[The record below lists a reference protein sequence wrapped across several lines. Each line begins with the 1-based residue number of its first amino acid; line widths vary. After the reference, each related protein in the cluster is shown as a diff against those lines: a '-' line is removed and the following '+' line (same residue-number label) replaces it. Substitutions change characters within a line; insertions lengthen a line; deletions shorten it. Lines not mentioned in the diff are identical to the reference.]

1 MKLREITQY
10 LESLAPLSTQESYDN
25 SGLIVGDPDESVRG
39 VLVSLDC
46 IEATV
51 DEAIE
56 KGANL
61 IIAHHPIVF
70 KGLKQFNGANYIE
83 RTVIK
88 AIRNSIA
95 IYAIHTNFD
104 HYLFGVNREIGE
116 RMGLNNLRVLAPKS
130 NVLTKLVFFVPES
143 HSKVVLDAVFEAGAG
158 RIGNYADCSFQ
169 VHGTGTYRP
178 GEHANPYEGNRG
190 EVSRVD
196 ELRMEVLVENAHLS
210 RVVRAMKSAHPYE
223 EVAYEMYA
231 LSNQNQDMGAGML
244 GELEVPM
251 EERVFLEK
259 IKTIFRCF
267 VIRHTAFLNRP
278 IQKVAFCGGSGSF
291 LLNDAKRAG
300 ADIFITGD
308 YKYHDFFDA
317 ENQIVIADIGHFE
330 SEQYT
335 SNRLVAILTK
345 KFPKFAVH
353 LTEVNTNPIK
363 YF

>member
-25 SGLIVGDPDESVRG
+25 SGLIVGDPDELIRG

-158 RIGNYADCSFQ
+158 RIGNYTDCSFQ
-169 VHGTGTYRP
+169 VPGTGTYRP

-196 ELRMEVLVENAHLS
+196 ELRVEVLVENAHLS

-259 IKTIFRCF
+259 IKTIFRCS